1 MESNEEKMT
10 GRRDFILTIKFHYYK
25 KSQFL
30 ISEYYGSFSDTVL
43 LRNEE
48 KDQF

>member
-25 KSQFL
+25 KEPVFDL
-30 ISEYYGSFSDTVL
+30 
-43 LRNEE
+43 
-48 KDQF
+48 